1 MTRALRSELY
11 AADEVGVYH
20 CWNRIVRRSF
30 LCGFDPVSKKD
41 YSHRRGWLHKK
52 MKHLAKYF
60 AIDVLAYAI
69 LSNHYHIVLRNRPD
83 LVSAMS
89 DREVVI
95 AWLTICTSGRKKKT
109 TKGKSVSRPDILLD
123 EENRKPL
130 TESQI
135 LHEMSKVNRVRELRS
150 RLSNPSWFNRQLAQY
165 MGIRCNLEDEITG
178 HFWESRFQM
187 SKLVDE
193 EAVLA
198 CMAYVDL
205 NPIRAGLAVDL
216 EGYEHVSIRERLRT
230 LDDEAVDSSGWLTPL
245 EIRSQVD
252 GRCVA
257 VVNHMT
263 RQEIQAHLAEQ
274 AAERRGCFPIRR
286 SDYVELLR
294 YLAGVDKKCVD
305 PSTESRGFEV
315 LKEMGF
321 EPAEFAE
328 TVLEFRKSFGVLVGC
343 SASLARECAS
353 RPHLRPKLSQGNGLE
368 RSQVRSV

>member
-1 MTRALRSELY
+1 MTRTLRSELY
-11 AADEVGVYH
+11 VADEVGVYH

-30 LCGFDPVSKKD
+30 LCGFDPVSGKD

-95 AWLTICTSGRKKKT
+95 AWLMICASGRKKRAA
-109 TKGKSVSRPDILLD
+109 KGKEFSCQGGFFEEAPCKPPTDAQILL
-123 EENRKPL
+123 EL
-130 TESQI
+130 G
-135 LHEMSKVNRVRELRS
+135 KVNRVGELRS
-150 RLSNPSWFNRQLAQY
+150 RLSNPSWFNRQLAQH

-230 LDDEAVDSSGWLTPL
+230 LDDEAVDSSEWLAPL
-245 EIRSQVD
+245 EIKSQVD

-257 VVNHMT
+257 VVNCMT
-263 RQEIQAHLAEQ
+263 RQEIQSQIAEQ
-274 AAERRGCFPIRR
+274 AAERRGCFPMRR
-286 SDYVELLR
+286 SDYVELLK
-294 YLAGVDKKCVD
+294 YLAGVNRKCVD
-305 PSTESRGFEV
+305 STAENRGFE
-315 LKEMGF
+315 LLREMGF
-321 EPAEFAE
+321 DPAEFAGA
-328 TVLEFRKSFGVLVGC
+328 VLEFRKTFGMLVGR

-353 RPHLRPKLSQGNGLE
+353 RPHLRPKLTQGNGLE
-368 RSQVRSV
+368 RTSVRPV